1 MTTKILCADIDY
13 NSKLITEKI
22 KNTGTKENI
31 LQKHHLKFNNDHI
44 DCY

>member
-1 MTTKILCADIDY
+1 MTTKILYADKDY

-22 KNTGTKENI
+22 KNTETKENI